1 MHIELDVGATSF
13 TRDLRL
19 NYSNPA
25 FGGPVA
31 KNISYT
37 EIPYAD
43 YLFRR
48 VDLPLNAYYKK
59 DMNIIAQT
67 ITGDPTIARPM
78 GLPRNL
84 GYRETEDAFIES
96 EKLQMKTDF
105 DKIKKQ
111 YASLGLQEKVTKH
124 FDVKLFEMAN
134 KVDKDGL
141 TLIDNIKQGTEKTKD
156 VYEAYTAVKN
166 LFKNELRHTG
176 GKAAT
181 NAGWLPVTDSNQ
193 TVIAGLNTRA
203 STRNVNIIDN
213 LAVSLERSGATDKA
227 LALQELSKNLKTL
240 QTIPKSKERG
250 FNEQDVTDMIS
261 RQTKAANNIRDLISN
276 DFKLVDPNNPKNIKR
291 IGLAKGGLASRR

>member
-1 MHIELDVGATSF
+1 
-13 TRDLRL
+13 
-19 NYSNPA
+19 
-25 FGGPVA
+25 
-31 KNISYT
+31 
-37 EIPYAD
+37 
-43 YLFRR
+43 
-48 VDLPLNAYYKK
+48 
-59 DMNIIAQT
+59 MNIIAQT

-141 TLIDNIKQGTEKTKD
+141 SLIDNIKQGTEKTKD

-166 LFKNELRHTG
+166 LFKNEFRHTG

-181 NAGWLPVTDSNQ
+181 KAGFLPVTDSNQ
-193 TVIAGLNTRA
+193 TVIAGLNIRA

-213 LAVSLERSGATDKA
+213 LALSLERSGATDKA

-250 FNEQDVTDMIS
+250 FNEQDVANMIAT
-261 RQTKAANNIRDLISN
+261 QTKAANNIRDLVGGSYK
-276 DFKLVDPNNPKNIKR
+276 DKETKKR
-291 IGLAKGGLASRR
+291 IGLARGGLASRR